1 LTADAAGKE
10 GELRNKIESLEAD
23 VSNLMQLK
31 EKEGKER
38 ASQISTLEADIK
50 AANTRAEKQSR
61 ELQEKIEQLAGS
73 LEKNKELRV
82 VLEGKEKDLAVKEA
96 ELLKIIT
103 SKEEELREK
112 QTQSEIKQ
120 EELQHQIENLQHAK
134 EELQEKD
141 EQLRIAAEQKLQ
153 AEIDKVRNI
162 LPFDFVC
169 LSLLLPYLLV
179 AKWAKGTQTKGQGTD
194 QEDREHVSIPNSPTY
209 WEG

>member
-1 LTADAAGKE
+1 MA
-10 GELRNKIESLEAD
+10 
-23 VSNLMQLK
+23 NLMQLK

-50 AANTRAEKQSR
+50 VANTRAEKQSR
-61 ELQEKIEQLAGS
+61 ELQEKIEQLTGS

-96 ELLKIIT
+96 ELLKIIN

-120 EELQHQIENLQHAK
+120 DELQHQIEELQHAK

-141 EQLRIAAEQKLQ
+141 EQLRIAAEQNLQ
-153 AEIDKVRNI
+153 AEIDKVRYIQPYPPPLSI
-162 LPFDFVC
+162 LLILFA
-169 LSLLLPYLLV
+169 YLAVL
-179 AKWAKGTQTKGQGTD
+179 
-194 QEDREHVSIPNSPTY
+194 IN
-209 WEG
+209 

>member
-1 LTADAAGKE
+1 VA
-10 GELRNKIESLEAD
+10 
-23 VSNLMQLK
+23 NLMQLK

-50 AANTRAEKQSR
+50 VANTRAEKQSR
-61 ELQEKIEQLAGS
+61 ELQEKIEQLTGS

-96 ELLKIIT
+96 ELLKIIN

-120 EELQHQIENLQHAK
+120 DELQHQIEELQHAK

-141 EQLRIAAEQKLQ
+141 EQLRIAAEQNLQ
-153 AEIDKVRNI
+153 AEIDKVRYIQPYPPPLSI
-162 LPFDFVC
+162 LLILFA
-169 LSLLLPYLLV
+169 YLAVL
-179 AKWAKGTQTKGQGTD
+179 
-194 QEDREHVSIPNSPTY
+194 IN
-209 WEG
+209 